1 MSSGT
6 QDPLVSSAPVT
17 AIPVAPHAL
26 PLLGNLVSLALSPL
40 RFLPGLADC
49 GPLVRIRIGPAS
61 IIVLCDPDLTHE
73 VLVHDRLYD
82 MGGPIIERAR
92 DTLGNGLG
100 TCPYSAHRR
109 QRRLMQPAFHPDRLD
124 RYAQVM
130 VRQADQVISG
140 WQPGQTLDVLGE
152 MKKIT
157 SAVLISTMFS
167 GAVPGPVIQQV
178 SDDSTVFFAGHVR
191 HAVLPERI
199 YRLLPGSRAYLR
211 TLARLRHT
219 VESTVTD
226 LRRRQHELS
235 DDSLIAALLSARDED
250 GTGGLSDR
258 EITDQVATF
267 LLVGI
272 ETTAVTLAW
281 ALHFIGQDPGLER
294 RLHAEVDSVLA
305 GRAATFQDLPRLDLT
320 GRIITETLRMYPPGW
335 LAIRQATAGTTLGGY
350 AIPAGTTLAY
360 SPFLIQHRPDLFP
373 DPGRFDPDRWLPDRA
388 AAVPRHATVYF
399 GGGAR
404 KCIGDTFATTEATLA
419 LATIAARWRLL
430 PAPRTRARPRTGT
443 TLAPKGLRM
452 RPQRS
457 SGDHAKGLLGHV
469 RTSGDLP
476 PPARHE
482 VPHAGCR
489 RPAAMAA

>member
-1 MSSGT
+1 MSSG
-6 QDPLVSSAPVT
+6 PPESPVSSAPVT
-17 AIPVAPHAL
+17 AIPAAPHAL
-26 PLLGNLVSLALSPL
+26 PLLGNLVPLAFSPL
-40 RFLPGLADC
+40 RFLPRLADC
-49 GPLVRIRIGPAS
+49 GPLVRVRIGPAS
-61 IIVLCDPDLTHE
+61 LIVLADPDVTHE
-73 VLVHDRLYD
+73 VLVHDRLFD

-109 QRRLMQPAFHPDRLD
+109 QRRLMQPAFRQERLD

-130 VRQADQVISG
+130 VGQAGQVISG
-140 WQPGQTLDVLGE
+140 WQQDQTLDVLGE

-191 HAVLPERI
+191 HAVLPGRI

-219 VESTVTD
+219 VESTVAD
-226 LRRRQHELS
+226 LRRRQDELS

-281 ALHFIGQDPGLER
+281 AIHFIGQSPGLER
-294 RLHAEVDSVLA
+294 QLHAEVDRVLA
-305 GRAATFQDLPRLDLT
+305 GRPATFQDLPRLDLT

-388 AAVPRHATVYF
+388 SALPRHATVYF

-404 KCIGDTFATTEATLA
+404 KCIGDTFAITEATLA

-430 PAPRTRARPRTGT
+430 PVPRTRVRPRTGT
-443 TLAPKGLRM
+443 TLAPRGLRM
-452 RPQRS
+452 RPQQRATQRS
-457 SGDHAKGLLGHV
+457 SG
-469 RTSGDLP
+469 
-476 PPARHE
+476 
-482 VPHAGCR
+482 
-489 RPAAMAA
+489 PAAPDMRRGDAAQPCFPDRAV